1 MLLKQETLRGIE
13 SGSITVAFRRWRR
26 PTVKAGGTLLTSVG
40 QLAVEAVEVVSL
52 EEITESEAVAAGFS
66 NLPSLR
72 SQLLQRSDG
81 DVYRVRLSLAGP
93 DPRIALR
100 EEIPEGT
107 ELDLILRRLA
117 RLDSRGG
124 SGPWTRR
131 VLTLLRERSG
141 ERAAGLAE
149 NVGMDKA
156 GFKVNVRK
164 LKGLGLTESLKVGY
178 RLSPRGEAVLGRLP
192 DRSDGSDSA
201 SGTV

>member
-66 NLPSLR
+66 SLASLR
-72 SQLLQRSDG
+72 SQLLQRADG

-100 EEIPEGT
+100 EEIPEGA
-107 ELDLILRRLA
+107 ELDLILQRLA
-117 RLDSRGG
+117 RFDSRGG

-131 VLTLLRERSG
+131 ILTLLRERSG
-141 ERAAGLAE
+141 QRAAGLAE
-149 NVGMDKA
+149 HVGMDKA
-156 GFKVNVRK
+156 GFKVSVRK

-178 RLSPRGEAVLGRLP
+178 RLSPRGETVLGRLG